1 MYATFIKLD
10 FVAAKEQQ
18 ESNMEAICTNPEI
31 LQGTPVFKGTRVPI
45 RILFE
50 YLEAGDNLSQF
61 LEEFPSVSKQMAQ
74 AVLAQDLAAA
84 SRDAQKKAAI
94 CGFF

>member
-1 MYATFIKLD
+1 
-10 FVAAKEQQ
+10 
-18 ESNMEAICTNPEI
+18 MEAISTHPDI

-74 AVLAQDLAAA
+74 TVLAQALAAA
-84 SRDAQKKAAI
+84 SRDAHPA
-94 CGFF
+94 

>member
-74 AVLAQDLAAA
+74 AVLAQALAAA
-84 SRDAQKKAAI
+84 SRDAHPA
-94 CGFF
+94 